1 MAKDWTLQHPVA
13 DIPFHVSYS
22 LFWRGLGKIL
32 PERLVLSH
40 GRVSAIG
47 EGTLSFGLFPSELG
61 PIALD
66 IFSKSFCHLHHSIA
80 VEGRGLE

>member
-1 MAKDWTLQHPVA
+1 M
-13 DIPFHVSYS
+13 
-22 LFWRGLGKIL
+22 GKIL

-66 IFSKSFCHLHHSIA
+66 IFSRSFCHLHHSIA
-80 VEGRGLE
+80 LEGR